1 MSKYVPN
8 LLPNQ
13 TRFDIDGEVILDKKK
28 NNNSGNKVLQTF
40 SYILAIIFFIS
51 SLAFIFTRFW
61 QGLLFLVIGFVV
73 LPNGHNW
80 IERKLRFKFKTL
92 PKTILCIFL
101 LVFALI
107 IGDNYEKKEK
117 EIAEIE
123 RIEKE
128 KEHLAKEKAEQ
139 AEKARIDSLSIF
151 QNAAI
156 QQINENKL
164 KDAYNSI
171 QKALRLSNTNN
182 EKNKSNS
189 INADYLL
196 KSSKYLD
203 AIAEFTSLIR
213 NNFNLSDTYYK
224 RAICYQKTKKI
235 QEAVNDLR
243 EAIKLGNDEA
253 NQLHERVNPIK
264 KKLVGYTTLCCDG
277 TTSSNRGRGACSR
290 HGGVCDW
297 NHPVYEEYRQY

>member
-13 TRFDIDGEVILDKKK
+13 PRFDIDEEMISEK
-28 NNNSGNKVLQTF
+28 NNKSANKGLQTF
-40 SYILAIIFFIS
+40 SYIFAIIFFIS
-51 SLAFIFTRFW
+51 SLGFIFTRFW
-61 QGLLFLVIGFVV
+61 QGLLFLIIGFII
-73 LPNGHNW
+73 LPNGHRW
-80 IERKLRFKFKTL
+80 IEKKLRFQFKTM
-92 PKTILCIFL
+92 PKTIVCIVF

-107 IGDNYEKKEK
+107 IGDNYDKKEK

-128 KEHLAKEKAEQ
+128 KEQLAKKEAERIEKT
-139 AEKARIDSLSIF
+139 RIDSLSMF

-164 KDAYNSI
+164 KDSYNSI
-171 QKALRLSNTNN
+171 QVTLRLSITAD

-189 INADYLL
+189 INADYLV
-196 KSSKYLD
+196 KSGKYSD
-203 AIAEFTSLIR
+203 AIEVFTSLIS
-213 NNFNLSDTYYK
+213 NNYDLSNTYYK
-224 RAICYQKTKKI
+224 RAVCYQKIKKI
-235 QEAVNDLR
+235 QEAVNDLK
-243 EAIKLGNDEA
+243 EAIKLGNEEA
-253 NQLHERVNPIK
+253 NKLHEKINPIK
-264 KKLVGYTTLCCDG
+264 KKIVGYETLCCDG
-277 TTSSNRGRGACSR
+277 TTSYSKGRGACSR

>member
-1 MSKYVPN
+1 MRKYLPN

-13 TRFDIDGEVILDKKK
+13 PEFNIDGEEIFENK
-28 NNNSGNKVLQTF
+28 NNKKRRNTALQTF
-40 SYILAIIFFIS
+40 LYILAIIILIS
-51 SLAFIFTRFW
+51 SLALIFTRFW
-61 QGLLFLVIGFVV
+61 QGLLLLVLGLLI
-73 LPNGHNW
+73 LPNGHRW
-80 IERKLRFKFKTL
+80 IERKLRFKFTIL
-92 PKTILCIFL
+92 PKTIFCVILMIF
-101 LVFALI
+101 AII

-117 EIAEIE
+117 EIAKNE

-128 KEHLAKEKAEQ
+128 KEQLAKAKAEQ
-139 AEKARIDSLSIF
+139 AEKARIDSLSMF
-151 QNAAI
+151 QNIAI

-171 QKALRLSNTNN
+171 QITLRLSNAEN
-182 EKNKSNS
+182 ERNKSNS

-196 KSSKYLD
+196 KSNKYPD
-203 AIAEFTSLIR
+203 AITVFTALIGR
-213 NNFNLSDTYYK
+213 NYNLSVIYYK
-224 RAICYQKTKKI
+224 RAICYQKTKKV

-253 NQLHERVNPIK
+253 NQLHEILNPMK

-277 TTSSNRGRGACSR
+277 TTSSKRGRGACSR
-290 HGGVCDW
+290 HGGVCNW